1 VLVTWRLATTARRLT
16 RVACRLLQVVICVL
30 HLQRTFVDE
39 GWFSVLV
46 ATQQVLLWIKLVRAS
61 CNAPWSCTRTRVRA
75 HHYLGDM
82 VLGGGDAAAHGRYM
96 Q

>member
-1 VLVTWRLATTARRLT
+1 M
-16 RVACRLLQVVICVL
+16 LQVVICVL

-46 ATQQVLLWIKLVRAS
+46 ATQQVLLWIKLVRDS
-61 CNAPWSCTRTRVRA
+61 CSCSALPHMCALLCGRLVVWE
-75 HHYLGDM
+75 LG
-82 VLGGGDAAAHGRYM
+82 L